1 MPLPI
6 RIVHGAQ
13 DNVVPSERSERI
25 YKALQAAGAHEVE
38 LQMLPGKDHGIGSA
52 LADEELYA
60 WLLKHSHSGLKAV
73 NL

>member
-73 NL
+73 NP